1 MTEIK
6 ATLRNLN
13 IAPRKVRLVASSV
26 KGLHVQSAIA
36 RLDSMPQRSAG
47 HLAKLLLSA
56 VANAK
61 DLKLDENKLVVKS
74 IEVNKGITLKRIRA
88 RAKGR
93 ATPVEKKMS
102 HVTLLLEESDS
113 VKRPDFVI
121 QKRRRKKRK
130 NRNVNV
136 KSNRERN
143 NKILR
148 IKKRPERD
156 SRKGCSEGSPYKE
169 T

>member
-113 VKRPDFVI
+113 VKRPEFVI
-121 QKRRRKKRK
+121 QEKKKEEKKEPKRERKEQPRAKQQDTANKEKTRKGFKERVFRRKS
-130 NRNVNV
+130 V
-136 KSNRERN
+136 
-143 NKILR
+143 
-148 IKKRPERD
+148 
-156 SRKGCSEGSPYKE
+156 
-169 T
+169 